1 VGSPAARPDRR
12 AGARLTLRVLA
23 LALLGYAYVLGVFA
37 GLLIVAVAA
46 LLLAPSVAAL
56 VWVTI
61 PLVALAAVVL
71 RALLVRLPPPEG
83 IRLTRRE
90 APDLFGLLHEL
101 RRELRAPRL
110 HGVWVDGSFNAS
122 VAQTPRLGIVGPY
135 RNTLVVG
142 LPLLQGLLPEELR
155 AVLAHELGHVSRR
168 HGRTSAWVYR
178 LRETWESVLTHL
190 ESAGHWGV
198 VLFRP
203 FLRWYV
209 PRFERASL
217 ALAHAHEFEADRAS
231 MLCVGVETTSSAL
244 VRSAVGGTFLAERFW
259 PELWEQ
265 AEHDPTPAR
274 PHALVARPLRHAG
287 EHEDADR
294 WLAEALATDPEV
306 ETTHPPLRARLLAL
320 GLEPERVRPRPAAVS
335 VSAATAILGPHLVA
349 SLVETLDKRWG
360 EEVASAWQA
369 QHEEA
374 REARSRL
381 AELEA
386 QGSWR
391 DLPQDEL
398 QTYARLVS
406 RVRSLENARAV
417 WERVLELEPDSGE
430 ALLALGEL
438 AAERGDP
445 EAGTL
450 LERAA
455 EVEPILAPT
464 ALATLAAALAK
475 HGRDSEAAASG
486 RRAAAA
492 QQELEEAHAER
503 SHLTPADRLAPHGL
517 PDDAVARIT
526 AVLDRQDIARAYLTR
541 KATEALDDRYPVF
554 VVGYVRRGRAWRY
567 ERRGAADRL
576 REELF
581 EALGEQVPGPFWL
594 VDVTEDAGLL
604 HKRLRGVEGAC
615 MVRSGYS
622 ARPLARAA
630 PVLVG
635 LLILGGIAARLAGD
649 DAPADPFATPFATV
663 QDGMKSDARGLWT
676 ARADELCSV
685 QRTHA
690 ALRLENVQAD
700 GGALAFPGA
709 WKVLR
714 PFEVDLAKGLA
725 ALPDPPLGAKAVVRS
740 LRKDIAALDKAA
752 ETRRKADAAAQLE
765 RLWGDDLGRHPVAAF
780 GAPTCA
786 TPVVQAR

>member
-1 VGSPAARPDRR
+1 MGSPAAVPETR
-12 AGARLTLRVLA
+12 AGARLTLNVLA
-23 LALLGYAYVLGVFA
+23 LALLGYAYVLGVLA

-46 LLLAPSVAAL
+46 LLLAPSVAAF
-56 VWVTI
+56 VWITI

-71 RALLVRLPPPEG
+71 RALWVRLPPPDG
-83 IRLTRRE
+83 VRLTRRD
-90 APDLFGLLHEL
+90 APDLFALLQEL

-110 HGVWVDGSFNAS
+110 HQVWVDDGFNAS
-122 VAQTPRLGIVGPY
+122 VAQTPRLGILGPY

-155 AVLAHELGHVSRR
+155 AVLAHELGHISRR

-178 LRETWESVLTHL
+178 LRETWERVLVHL

-203 FLRWYV
+203 FFRWYV
-209 PRFERASL
+209 PRFEHASL
-217 ALAHAHEFEADRAS
+217 ALARAHELEADRAS
-231 MLCVGVETTSSAL
+231 VRAVGVETTASAL
-244 VRSAVGGTFLAERFW
+244 ARSAVGGAFLAERFW

-265 AEHDPTPAR
+265 AQHDPVPPR
-274 PHALVARPLRHAG
+274 PHALVGRPLREAG
-287 EHEDADR
+287 ENENAER
-294 WLAEALATDPEV
+294 WLTEALAAGQES
-306 ETTHPPLRARLLAL
+306 ESTHPTLRTRLVAL
-320 GLEPERVRPRPAAVS
+320 GLDPHRVRPRPATVS
-335 VSAATAILGPHLVA
+335 VSAATAILGPDLVTSLVA
-349 SLVETLDKRWG
+349 TLDERWR
-360 EEVASAWQA
+360 EEAEWVWQA
-369 QHEEA
+369 QNEEA
-374 REARSRL
+374 REAEARL
-381 AELEA
+381 AELES

-391 DLPQDEL
+391 DLPPDDV

-406 RVRSLENARAV
+406 RLRSLADAHPV

-445 EAGTL
+445 RARAL

-455 EVEPILAPT
+455 EAEPILAPT

-475 HGRDSEAAASG
+475 QGHDDDAVETG
-486 RRAAAA
+486 RRATAV
-492 QQELEEAHAER
+492 QQQLEQAHAER

-526 AVLDRQDIARAYLTR
+526 VVLDREEVARAYLAR
-541 KATEALDDRYPVF
+541 KATEALDDHYPVF
-554 VVGYVRRGRAWRY
+554 VIGYVRRGRVWRY
-567 ERRGAADRL
+567 ERRGASDRL
-576 REELF
+576 RDALF
-581 EALGEQVPGPFWL
+581 EALGEEVPGPFWL

-604 HKRLRGVEGAC
+604 HRRLRGVDGAC
-615 MVRSGYS
+615 VVRSGYS

-635 LLILGGIAARLAGD
+635 LLVLGGIAARLVGD
-649 DAPADPFATPFATV
+649 GAPPDPLATPFSTV
-663 QDGMKSDARGLWT
+663 DGTRSDPGGLWA

-690 ALRLENVQAD
+690 ALRLETLQAD
-700 GGALAFPGA
+700 GRELAFPAA
-709 WKVLR
+709 WKVMR
-714 PFEVDLAKGLA
+714 RFEVELADGLA
-725 ALPDPPLGAKAVVRS
+725 ALPDAPPGATAAVRS

-752 ETRRKADAAAQLE
+752 RTGRRTNAAAELE
-765 RLWGDDLGRHPVAAF
+765 RIWGEDGTRHPVAAL

-786 TPVVQAR
+786 RPALTAR

>member
-1 VGSPAARPDRR
+1 MEPFVPDQAAATETTAGS
-12 AGARLTLRVLA
+12 RLTLRVLA
-23 LALLGYAYVLGVFA
+23 LAVLGYAYVLGVLA

-46 LLLAPSVAAL
+46 LLLAPSIAAL
-56 VWVTI
+56 VWITI

-71 RALLVRLPPPEG
+71 RALWVRLPPPDG
-83 IRLTRRE
+83 IRLTRRD
-90 APDLFGLLHEL
+90 APDLFGLLREL

-135 RNTLVVG
+135 KNTLVVG
-142 LPLLQGLLPEELR
+142 LPLLQALLPEELR
-155 AVLAHELGHVSRR
+155 AVLAHELGHISRR
-168 HGRTSAWVYR
+168 HGRTSAWIYR
-178 LRETWESVLTHL
+178 LRETWEAVLTHL

-217 ALAHAHEFEADRAS
+217 ALARAHEFEADRAS
-231 MLCVGVETTSSAL
+231 VRCVGVETTAGAL
-244 VRSAVGGTFLAERFW
+244 VRSAVGGAFLVECFW
-259 PELWEQ
+259 PKLWEQ
-265 AEHDPTPAR
+265 AEHDPAPPR
-274 PHALVARPLRHAG
+274 PHALVGRPLREAG

-294 WLAEALATDPEV
+294 WLADAVAAESDV

-320 GLEPERVRPRPAAVS
+320 GLEPQRVRPRPAAVS
-335 VSAATAILGPHLVA
+335 VSAATAILGPDLVG
-349 SLVETLDKRWG
+349 SLVETLDERWR
-360 EEVASAWQA
+360 EEAQWAWQA
-369 QHEEA
+369 QHDDA
-374 REARSRL
+374 REAQSRL
-381 AELEA
+381 AELES

-391 DLPQDEL
+391 DLPPEDL
-398 QTYARLVS
+398 QIYARLMS
-406 RVRSLENARAV
+406 RVRSLEDARAV

-430 ALLALGEL
+430 AHLALGEL
-438 AAERGDP
+438 AAGRGDP
-445 EAGTL
+445 GARAL

-464 ALATLAAALAK
+464 ALATLAATLAK
-475 HGRDSEAAASG
+475 EGRDDEAAQSG

-492 QQELEEAHAER
+492 QQQLEQAHAER

-526 AVLDRQDIARAYLTR
+526 AVLDRAEIARAYLAR
-541 KATEALDDRYPVF
+541 KATEALEDHYPVY
-554 VVGYVRRGRAWRY
+554 VVGYVRRARAWRY
-567 ERRGAADRL
+567 ERRGANDRL

-581 EALGEQVPGPFWL
+581 EALGEEVPGPFWL

-604 HKRLRGVEGAC
+604 HKRLRRVEGAC
-615 MVRSGYS
+615 VVRSGYS

-635 LLILGGIAARLAGD
+635 LLLLAGIATRLAGN
-649 DAPADPFATPFATV
+649 DAPPDPFATQPSATASKP
-663 QDGMKSDARGLWT
+663 GGLWA

-690 ALRLENVQAD
+690 ALRLETLQAD
-700 GGALAFPGA
+700 GRELAFPAA

-714 PFEVDLAKGLA
+714 PFEVDLAKALA
-725 ALPDPPLGAKAVVRS
+725 ALPDPPLGAAAAVRS
-740 LRKDIAALDKAA
+740 LRRDIAALDKAA
-752 ETRRKADAAAQLE
+752 RTGRGTNAAAQLE
-765 RLWGDDLGRHPVAAF
+765 RIWGEDGRRHPVAAL

-786 TPVVQAR
+786 RPVLQVR

>member
-1 VGSPAARPDRR
+1 VGSPAAVPERR

-46 LLLAPSVAAL
+46 LILAPSVAAL

-71 RALLVRLPPPEG
+71 RALLVRLPPPDG

-90 APDLFGLLHEL
+90 APDLFALLHEL

-110 HGVWVDGSFNAS
+110 HGVWVDGGFNAS

-178 LRETWESVLTHL
+178 LRETWESVLVHL

-231 MLCVGVETTSSAL
+231 LLCVGVETTSSAL
-244 VRSAVGGTFLAERFW
+244 VRSAVGGAFLAERFW

-265 AEHDPTPAR
+265 AEHDPSPAR
-274 PHALVARPLRHAG
+274 PHALVGRPLRHAG

-294 WLAEALATDPEV
+294 WLAEALAAEAEV

-335 VSAATAILGPHLVA
+335 VSAATAILGADLVA
-349 SLVETLDKRWG
+349 SLVEALDKRWG

-391 DLPQDEL
+391 DLPPDEL

-406 RVRSLENARAV
+406 RVRSLEDARAV

-464 ALATLAAALAK
+464 ALVTLAAALAK
-475 HGRDSEAAASG
+475 QGRDSEAAASG

-492 QQELEEAHAER
+492 QQELEQAHAER

-517 PDDAVARIT
+517 PDGAVARIT
-526 AVLDRQDIARAYLTR
+526 AVLDREDIARAYLAR
-541 KATEALDDRYPVF
+541 KATEALDDHYPVF

-567 ERRGAADRL
+567 ERRRASEEL

-581 EALGEQVPGPFWL
+581 ESLGEEVPGPFWL
-594 VDVTEDAGLL
+594 IDVTEDAGFL

-615 MVRSGYS
+615 IVRSSYS

-630 PVLVG
+630 PVFVG

-649 DAPADPFATPFATV
+649 EAPADPFATPFATV
-663 QDGMKSDARGLWT
+663 QDGTRSDARGLWT

-690 ALRLENVQAD
+690 ALQIEELQAD
-700 GGALAFPGA
+700 RGALAFPAA
-709 WKVLR
+709 WKLLR
-714 PFEVDLAKGLA
+714 PFEVELARDLA
-725 ALPDPPLGAKAVVRS
+725 ALPDPPLGARAMLRA

-752 ETRRKADAAAQLE
+752 QTRRNVDAAAQLE
-765 RLWGDDLGRHPVAAF
+765 RLWGDDLARHPVAAF

-786 TPVVQAR
+786 RPVVQAR

>member
-1 VGSPAARPDRR
+1 VGSPAAVPQRR

-71 RALLVRLPPPEG
+71 RALLVRLPPPDG

-90 APDLFGLLHEL
+90 APDLFAMLHEL
-101 RRELRAPRL
+101 RRKLRAPRL

-155 AVLAHELGHVSRR
+155 AALAHELGHVSRR

-178 LRETWESVLTHL
+178 LRETWESVLAHL

-244 VRSAVGGTFLAERFW
+244 VRSAVGGAFLAERFW

-274 PHALVARPLRHAG
+274 PHALAGRPLRHAG

-294 WLAEALATDPEV
+294 WLAEALTAEPEV

-335 VSAATAILGPHLVA
+335 VSAATAILGPDLVA
-349 SLVETLDKRWG
+349 SLVETLDKLWR

-369 QHEEA
+369 QHEQA

-386 QGSWR
+386 QGSWH
-391 DLPQDEL
+391 DLPPDEL

-406 RVRSLENARAV
+406 RVRSLEDARAV
-417 WERVLELEPDSGE
+417 WERVLEIEPDSGE
-430 ALLALGEL
+430 GLLALGEL

-475 HGRDSEAAASG
+475 QGRDIEAAGTG

-492 QQELEEAHAER
+492 QQELEQAHVER

-517 PDDAVARIT
+517 RNDAVARIT
-526 AVLDRQDIARAYLTR
+526 AVLDREDIARAYLAR
-541 KATEALDDRYPVF
+541 KATEALDDHYPVF
-554 VVGYVRRGRAWRY
+554 VIGYVRRGRAWRY
-567 ERRGAADRL
+567 ERRRASEEL

-581 EALGEQVPGPFWL
+581 GSLGEEVPGPFWL

-615 MVRSGYS
+615 IVRSGYS

-635 LLILGGIAARLAGD
+635 LLILGGIATRLAGN
-649 DAPADPFATPFATV
+649 DASADPFATPFATV
-663 QDGMKSDARGLWT
+663 QDGTRSDARGLWT
-676 ARADELCSV
+676 VRADELCSV

-700 GGALAFPGA
+700 GGALAFPDA
-709 WKVLR
+709 WRVLR
-714 PFEVDLAKGLA
+714 PFEVDLAKDLA

-752 ETRRKADAAAQLE
+752 EIGSEADAAAQLE
-765 RLWGDDLGRHPVAAF
+765 RLWGDDLARHPVAAF

-786 TPVVQAR
+786 RPVLQAR